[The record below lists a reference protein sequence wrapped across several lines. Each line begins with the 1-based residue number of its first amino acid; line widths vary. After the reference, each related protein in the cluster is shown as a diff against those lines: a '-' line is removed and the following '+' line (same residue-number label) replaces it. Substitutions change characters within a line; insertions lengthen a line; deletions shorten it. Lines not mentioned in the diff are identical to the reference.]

1 MNVMSDQ
8 PPALNS
14 QSLAAIHQH
23 LRVLYG
29 DEAGAQ
35 VFAQLQARLGAFVAQ
50 HPRGKTPAGLTERD
64 AILITYGDQLS
75 EPGQP
80 PLQTLAEFCE
90 AHLRGVVSG
99 VHILPFYPYT
109 SDDGFSVV
117 DYREVNP
124 ALGGWGDVARIGRSF
139 RMMFDAVVNHVSAS
153 SAYFRGFLRD
163 DPRYKNFA
171 VTVSDPADPRLA
183 QVTRPRALPLLT
195 DFETPSGVKHVWTTF
210 SADQIDLNFKNPDVL
225 LEILDVLLFYVER
238 GAQFI
243 RLDAIAFL
251 WKELGTT
258 CLNLP
263 QTHHAV
269 QLMRAAL
276 DEAAPGTM
284 LITETNVPHREN
296 LSYFGDGRNEA
307 HMVYNFALPPLTT
320 HTFRTGNAKALTAW
334 ANTLAAPSNQTTFF
348 NFLAS
353 HDGIGL
359 NPARGIL
366 SGEEIDALAEGTLA
380 RGGFI
385 GYKNMPDGSRSPY
398 EMNINFVDAIAPLD
412 DGRQTMDDGNAS
424 SPSSIVHRLS
434 SMTVAAH
441 AIMLSLIGVPGIYWH
456 SLFGSRGWPQGV
468 AALGHNR
475 AVNRQKFS
483 RAQVEGE
490 LADPNS
496 LRAKVFAGL
505 RALLRVRAAH
515 PAFHPHGAQRVLDLD
530 PGVFALTRTAP
541 GVDMRDPAQVFRNT
555 VVCII
560 NVTNEFQFVA
570 VDWRNILGTR
580 NNIQNLMNGSRINI
594 HGPSLMVQPYQVL
607 WVGI

>member
-1 MNVMSDQ
+1 MSETKNETDFIS
-8 PPALNS
+8 AC
-14 QSLAAIHQH
+14 
-23 LRVLYG
+23 LRELYG
-29 DEAGAQ
+29 EAEGARAAQ
-35 VFAQLQARLGAFVAQ
+35 ALRQRMAAFARPAPSARGVS
-50 HPRGKTPAGLTERD
+50 ERD

-80 PLQTLAEFCE
+80 PLQTLAQFCN

-117 DYREVNP
+117 DYRAVNP
-124 ALGGWGDVARIGRSF
+124 ALGDWEDVAQLGRGF
-139 RMMFDAVVNHVSAS
+139 RLMFDAVVNHVSAA
-153 SAYFRGFLRD
+153 SAYFTGFLKD
-163 DPRYKNFA
+163 DPRYKDFA
-171 VTVSDPADPRLA
+171 ISVGDPADPRLA
-183 QVTRPRALPLLT
+183 LVTRPRALPLLT
-195 DFETPSGVKHVWTTF
+195 DFETPSCTKHIWTTF

-225 LEILDVLLFYVER
+225 LEILDVLLFYVEK

-251 WKELGTT
+251 WKELGTS
-258 CLNLP
+258 CLHLP
-263 QTHHAV
+263 QTHRV
-269 QLMRAAL
+269 IQLMRAVL
-276 DEAAPGTM
+276 DEVAPDVQ

-296 LSYFGDGRNEA
+296 ISYFGNGANEA
-307 HMVYNFALPPLTT
+307 QMVYNFALPPLTV
-320 HTFRTGNAKALTAW
+320 HTFRTGNAKVLSAW
-334 ANTLAAPSNQTTFF
+334 ANTLAAPSSQTTFF

-366 SGEEIDALAEGTLA
+366 SHEEITALADGTLA

-398 EMNINFVDAIAPLD
+398 EMNINFVDAIAD
-412 DGRQTMDDGNAS
+412 VDGGQKTEDG
-424 SPSSIVHRLS
+424 PSSSIS
-434 SMTVAAH
+434 SLPSKVIAAH

-456 SLFGSRGWPQGV
+456 SLFGSRGWSQGV
-468 AALGHNR
+468 AELGYNR
-475 AVNRQKFS
+475 AVNRQKFA
-483 RAQVEGE
+483 RALVDGE

-496 LRAKVFAGL
+496 LRAKVFGGL
-505 RALLRVRAAH
+505 KALLRVRAAH
-515 PAFHPHGAQRVLDLD
+515 PAFNPHGSQRVLDLD
-530 PGVFALTRTAP
+530 PGVFAVVRTAP
-541 GVDMRDPAQVFRNT
+541 GIDPNDRAAVYRNS
-555 VVCII
+555 VVCIV

-607 WVGI
+607 WVGV